1 MMLYQNDE
9 LLISKI
15 WGYLMPKTHTQ
26 LYVQYV
32 FTVKGRKNF
41 LPLEHNKVLHK
52 FIRGIVEKRK
62 STLLAIN
69 NTSDHMHI
77 LASLNP
83 NYSFSKFI
91 QEIKA
96 GSSKYINDQKWLTG
110 KFLWQSGY
118 GAFSYSKSHLDN
130 VINYINDQQRHHQKM
145 TFREEFVEFLEK
157 FRVEYDEKYL
167 FEFYD

>member
-1 MMLYQNDE
+1 
-9 LLISKI
+9 
-15 WGYLMPKTHTQ
+15 MPKTQTQ

-41 LPLEHNKVLHK
+41 LPGEHNEKLHK
-52 FIRGIVEKRK
+52 FIRGIIEKRK

-69 NTSDHMHI
+69 NMPDHMHLLLSI
-77 LASLNP
+77 NP
-83 NYSFSKFI
+83 NYSFSKLI

-96 GSSKYINDQKWLTG
+96 GSSKYINDQKWITG
-110 KFLWQSGY
+110 KFQWQSGY
-118 GAFSYSKSHLDN
+118 GAFSYSKSHIEN
-130 VINYINDQQRHHQKM
+130 VVNYISEQQRHHQKR
-145 TFREEFVEFLEK
+145 TFREEFIDFLKK